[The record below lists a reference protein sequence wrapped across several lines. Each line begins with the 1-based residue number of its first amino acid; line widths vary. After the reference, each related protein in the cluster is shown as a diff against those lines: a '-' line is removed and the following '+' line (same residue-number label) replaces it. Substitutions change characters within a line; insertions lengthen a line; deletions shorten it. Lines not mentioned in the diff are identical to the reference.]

1 MEKVE
6 KIVNVITNIMARLD
20 NLEFEQQRNKETFYK
35 VKKRLLELND
45 NINDILDFVDGGD
58 MELIDEV
65 KNKYSEL
72 RDMVD
77 NELEN
82 NENEPNSWRILMDEF
97 LAFLQEVRDLLLIIE
112 EDKDLSYIT
121 RVIEK
126 VEEEIKIIEE
136 ES

>member
-1 MEKVE
+1 MEHVK
-6 KIVNVITNIMARLD
+6 KIVNVITNIMTRLD
-20 NLEFEQQRNKETFYK
+20 DLECEQQRNKEMFYK

-45 NINDILDFVDGGD
+45 NINDILDFVDGGN
-58 MELIDEV
+58 MELIDGV

-82 NENEPNSWRILMDEF
+82 SERDFNDEDAKELMN
-97 LAFLQEVRDLLLIIE
+97 QIVG
-112 EDKDLSYIT
+112 
-121 RVIEK
+121 
-126 VEEEIKIIEE
+126 

>member
-1 MEKVE
+1 MEITEK
-6 KIVNVITNIMARLD
+6 KIVNVLTTIMTRLD
-20 NLEFEQQRNKETFYK
+20 DLEFAQHRHKEMFYK

-82 NENEPNSWRILMDEF
+82 NENDFDDDETRQLMN
-97 LAFLQEVRDLLLIIE
+97 QIVG
-112 EDKDLSYIT
+112 
-121 RVIEK
+121 
-126 VEEEIKIIEE
+126 

>member
-1 MEKVE
+1 
-6 KIVNVITNIMARLD
+6 MARLD

-82 NENEPNSWRILMDEF
+82 NENDFDDDETRQLMN
-97 LAFLQEVRDLLLIIE
+97 QIVG
-112 EDKDLSYIT
+112 
-121 RVIEK
+121 
-126 VEEEIKIIEE
+126 

>member
-6 KIVNVITNIMARLD
+6 KIVNVITIIMTRLD
-20 NLEFEQQRNKETFYK
+20 DLEFEQERNKEMFYK

-77 NELEN
+77 NELEKN
-82 NENEPNSWRILMDEF
+82 KNDFDDDEARQLMN
-97 LAFLQEVRDLLLIIE
+97 QIVG
-112 EDKDLSYIT
+112 
-121 RVIEK
+121 
-126 VEEEIKIIEE
+126 

>member
-77 NELEN
+77 NEWEN
-82 NENEPNSWRILMDEF
+82 NENDFDDDETRQLMN
-97 LAFLQEVRDLLLIIE
+97 QIVG
-112 EDKDLSYIT
+112 
-121 RVIEK
+121 
-126 VEEEIKIIEE
+126 

>member
-1 MEKVE
+1 MEHVK
-6 KIVNVITNIMARLD
+6 KIVNVITNIMTRLD
-20 NLEFEQQRNKETFYK
+20 DLECEQQRNKEMFYK

-77 NELEN
+77 NELEKN
-82 NENEPNSWRILMDEF
+82 KNDFDDDEARQLMN
-97 LAFLQEVRDLLLIIE
+97 QIVG
-112 EDKDLSYIT
+112 
-121 RVIEK
+121 
-126 VEEEIKIIEE
+126 

>member
-1 MEKVE
+1 MEQVK
-6 KIVNVITNIMARLD
+6 KIVNVITNIMTRLD
-20 NLEFEQQRNKETFYK
+20 DLECEQQRNKEMFYK

-45 NINDILDFVDGGD
+45 NINDILDFVDGGN
-58 MELIDEV
+58 MELIDGV

-82 NENEPNSWRILMDEF
+82 SESDFNDEDAKELMN
-97 LAFLQEVRDLLLIIE
+97 QIVG
-112 EDKDLSYIT
+112 
-121 RVIEK
+121 
-126 VEEEIKIIEE
+126 

>member
-82 NENEPNSWRILMDEF
+82 NENDFDDDETRQLMN
-97 LAFLQEVRDLLLIIE
+97 QIVG
-112 EDKDLSYIT
+112 
-121 RVIEK
+121 
-126 VEEEIKIIEE
+126 

>member
-45 NINDILDFVDGGD
+45 NINDILDFVEGGD

-82 NENEPNSWRILMDEF
+82 NENDFDDDETRQLMN
-97 LAFLQEVRDLLLIIE
+97 QIVG
-112 EDKDLSYIT
+112 
-121 RVIEK
+121 
-126 VEEEIKIIEE
+126 